1 MNVKRALEML
11 QAELWLAVSM
21 RKKEKK
27 KKQWAIFLCESF
39 SAVTRFDF
47 LLSLRASVCL
57 FGHSSSKP
65 RFASS
70 AILTPGGAWKS
81 VQRLRISLYWMFFFS
96 RW

>member
-21 RKKEKK
+21 RKKR
-27 KKQWAIFLCESF
+27 KKQWAIFLCKSF

-47 LLSLRASVCL
+47 LLSFRASVCL
-57 FGHSSSKP
+57 FGRSSSKP
-65 RFASS
+65 RFTSS